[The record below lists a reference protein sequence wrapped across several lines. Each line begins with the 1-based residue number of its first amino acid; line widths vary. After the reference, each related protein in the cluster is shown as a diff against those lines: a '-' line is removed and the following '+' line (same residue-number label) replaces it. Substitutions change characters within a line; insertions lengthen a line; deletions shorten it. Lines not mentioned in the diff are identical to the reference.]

1 MEFNKIKL
9 IASTLNIGSEDFWNF
24 IKEKIHSY
32 PKLAN
37 EFPWGCFPITD
48 QNNILIDIKVIV
60 PVVVDEAT
68 LVVNIHELAHAYEL
82 YGLLGKECI
91 YRVENSENFA
101 KEKET
106 LYLKLVRDKKLTP
119 LL

>member
-1 MEFNKIKL
+1 MEFNKL
-9 IASTLNIGSEDFWNF
+9 IVICNALDIGSKEFWRY
-24 IKEKIHSY
+24 IKEKIHRFHGQS
-32 PKLAN
+32 N
-37 EFPWGCFPITD
+37 DFPWACFPITD
-48 QNNILIDIKVIV
+48 QNNILIDIKLAV
-60 PVVVDEAT
+60 PYIVDEKT
-68 LVVNIHELAHAYEL
+68 LLINIHELAHAYEL

-106 LYLKLVRDKKLTP
+106 LYLKLVLDKKLTP